1 MDTFSI
7 ILRTAQPTYLGA
19 HGLLILP
26 EHLAIAKLIAQL
38 ESNREEQL
46 KDRIRKLCASLGH
59 SDQIAKAALENLEIL
74 LYNHDMILHS
84 DLRVVG
90 TIAFVL
96 ALEVQGTFMSYIDA
110 SPHFDAP
117 EEPSGSFC
125 LNKARGILT
134 DLVAGDQLEV
144 CLAKLS
150 RKYRKDKS
158 YKMATVSEVARR
170 IRVHILLHSS
180 FFKNQKRH
188 LYSYIIAAYVQ
199 QALWQFRLRIT
210 MEEACAAMD
219 LDHEEQFE
227 TAPSIDESHS
237 KAGYAEVCIRR
248 FAAGKDWKVRVGT
261 KKDEIKKA
269 RETRTKAGQQT
280 KDMVDAM
287 GAL

>member
-1 MDTFSI
+1 MIRTVFGLLGISARAAPLEVEHMDTFSI
-7 ILRTAQPTYLGA
+7 ILRPAQPTYLGA

-26 EHLAIAKLIAQL
+26 KHLAIAKLIAQL

-46 KDRIRKLCASLGH
+46 KERIRKLCASLGH

-96 ALEVQGTFMSYIDA
+96 ALEIQGTFMSYIDA

-117 EEPSGSFC
+117 EEPSVSFC

-134 DLVAGDQLEV
+134 DLVAGDQLE
-144 CLAKLS
+144 
-150 RKYRKDKS
+150 S

-188 LYSYIIAAYVQ
+188 LYSYIIAA
-199 QALWQFRLRIT
+199 LRIT

-227 TAPSIDESHS
+227 TAPSIDESRS
-237 KAGYAEVCIRR
+237 KDGYAEVRIRR

-280 KDMVDAM
+280 KDMGDAM

>member
-7 ILRTAQPTYLGA
+7 ILRPAQPTYLGA

-26 EHLAIAKLIAQL
+26 KHLAIAKLIAQL

-46 KDRIRKLCASLGH
+46 KERIRKLCASLGH

-96 ALEVQGTFMSYIDA
+96 ALEIQGTFMSYIDA

-117 EEPSGSFC
+117 EEPSVSFC

-150 RKYRKDKS
+150 QGQELQDGNSQRGRASHPSAYF
-158 YKMATVSEVARR
+158 AT
-170 IRVHILLHSS
+170 
-180 FFKNQKRH
+180 FQ
-188 LYSYIIAAYVQ
+188 
-199 QALWQFRLRIT
+199 LRIT

-227 TAPSIDESHS
+227 TAPSIDESRS
-237 KAGYAEVCIRR
+237 KDGYAEVRIRR

-280 KDMVDAM
+280 KDMGDAM